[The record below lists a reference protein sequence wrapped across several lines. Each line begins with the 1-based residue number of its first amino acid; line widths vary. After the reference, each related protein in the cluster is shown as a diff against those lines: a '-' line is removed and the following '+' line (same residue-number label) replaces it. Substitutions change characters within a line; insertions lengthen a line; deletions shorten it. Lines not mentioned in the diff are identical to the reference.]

1 MQPAH
6 TNHPTSDSTDAAS
19 ESSTLMLSP
28 PISPKHASTDSQ
40 VVKRKSRSEAWNHFE
55 TDSQVVKHKS
65 RSEAWNHF
73 EKAPDYDSSRK
84 ATCMHCNKTG
94 VASCGSTTALLT
106 HLRKDHPGVFASPP
120 NG

>member
-1 MQPAH
+1 MF
-6 TNHPTSDSTDAAS
+6 
-19 ESSTLMLSP
+19 SP

-55 TDSQVVKHKS
+55 
-65 RSEAWNHF
+65 
-73 EKAPDYDSSRK
+73 KAPDYDSSRK
-84 ATCMHCNKTG
+84 AICMHCNKTG